1 MSLKQAILDLI
12 ERPVAGFAARAVG
25 RLTWRR
31 SHLFG
36 MINPFH
42 VPAIVVDRDG
52 NPLMALPGTYLFMNS
67 GRQKAV
73 RFGPDQ
79 YEPEISF
86 LIDYLIREDDI
97 VLDIGANVGLH
108 TVAFARAAS
117 KGHVFAFEPVV
128 EMANRLS
135 ANVSLNGLKNVTL
148 VPCGLGA
155 TDETV
160 EMSVNVGGAGL
171 EGTSTIA
178 GSVHLDREPENYDQR
193 QVPVRRLDGL
203 ADNLVKDGTIGFIKI
218 DTEGFE
224 TWVIE
229 GGLETMRRHRP
240 PMIIE
245 AHSRR
250 LAAAG
255 KSFQWYLDTF
265 PDYHILIVYP
275 VNRVN
280 PYLRLV
286 PLSGEQPEI
295 AVNLL
300 LLPRTSLAEIQ
311 TRTDG

>member
-1 MSLKQAILDLI
+1 MGIKQTILDIL
-12 ERPVAGFAARAVG
+12 EHPVFGFPARVLG
-25 RLTWRR
+25 QRTWRH

-42 VPAIVVDRDG
+42 VPSIVVDRDG
-52 NPLMALPGTYLFMNS
+52 NSLMAQPDTYLFLNS
-67 GRQKAV
+67 GRRKSV
-73 RFGPDQ
+73 RFGPEQ
-79 YEPEISF
+79 YEPEISY
-86 LIDYLIREDDI
+86 LIEYLIRKNDI

-117 KGHVFAFEPVV
+117 NGHVYSFEPVT
-128 EMANRLS
+128 EMAERLS
-135 ANVSLNGLKNVTL
+135 ANVALNGLENVTL

-155 TDETV
+155 EDDEA

-171 EGTSTIA
+171 EGTSTIV
-178 GSVHLDREPENYDQR
+178 GSVHLDREPENYETR
-193 QVPVRRLDGL
+193 KVPVRRLDGL
-203 ADNLVKDGTIGFIKI
+203 VDELGISGRIGFVKI

-229 GGLETMRRHRP
+229 GGLDTIRKHRP
-240 PMIIE
+240 AMIIE
-245 AHSRR
+245 AHSKR

-265 PDYHILIVYP
+265 PDYHALIVYP
-275 VNRVN
+275 VNRIN

-286 PLSGEQPEI
+286 PLTAEQPEI

-300 LLPRTSLAEIQ
+300 LLPRSNVASVTVPTE
-311 TRTDG
+311 

>member
-1 MSLKQAILDLI
+1 MSFKQAILDLI
-12 ERPVAGFAARAVG
+12 EHPVAGLPARALG

-31 SHLFG
+31 SHLLG

-42 VPAIVVDRDG
+42 VPSIVVDRDG
-52 NPLMALPGTYLFMNS
+52 NPLMAEPGTYLFLNS
-67 GRQKAV
+67 GRANAI
-73 RFGPDQ
+73 RFGPEQ
-79 YEPEISF
+79 YEPEISY
-86 LIDYLIREDDI
+86 LIDHLIRADDI

-108 TVAFARAAS
+108 TVAFARAAAD
-117 KGHVFAFEPVV
+117 GHVYSFEPVA
-128 EMANRLS
+128 EMADRLS
-135 ANVSLNGLKNVTL
+135 ANVALNGLTNVTL

-155 TDETV
+155 ADDTV

-178 GSVHLDREPENYDQR
+178 GSVHLDREPENYEVR
-193 QVPVRRLDGL
+193 QVSVRRLDGL
-203 ADNLVKDGTIGFIKI
+203 VETLGIDGHISFIKI

-229 GGLETMRRHRP
+229 GGLDTIRSHRP
-240 PMIIE
+240 AMIVE

-250 LAAAG
+250 LAAAE

-265 PDYHILIVYP
+265 PDYHILIIYP
-275 VNRVN
+275 VSRVN

-286 PLSGEQPEI
+286 PLTGEQPEI

-300 LLPRTSLAEIQ
+300 MLPKCPTAAVDIIP
-311 TRTDG
+311 G

>member
-1 MSLKQAILDLI
+1 MGVKQAILDLI
-12 ERPVAGFAARAVG
+12 EHPVAGFPARLIG

-31 SHLFG
+31 SHLLG

-52 NPLMALPGTYLFMNS
+52 NSLMAQPGTYLFMNS
-67 GRQKAV
+67 GREAAI
-73 RFGPDQ
+73 RFSPDQ
-79 YEPEISF
+79 YEPEISY
-86 LIDYLIREDDI
+86 LINYLIRKDDV

-108 TVAFARAAS
+108 TVAFARAAPH
-117 KGHVFAFEPVV
+117 GHVYSFEPVA
-128 EMANRLS
+128 EMADRLS
-135 ANVSLNGLKNVTL
+135 ANAALNGLDNVTL

-155 TDETV
+155 ADDAA
-160 EMSVNVGGAGL
+160 EMSVNIGGAGL

-178 GSVHLDREPENYDQR
+178 GSVHLDREPGNYER
-193 QVPVRRLDGL
+193 RKVPVRRLDGL
-203 ADNLVKDGTIGFIKI
+203 VESLGIGGRIGFIKI

-229 GGLETMRRHRP
+229 GGLETIRRHRP
-240 PMIIE
+240 SMIVE

-250 LAAAG
+250 LEAAG

-265 PDYHILIVYP
+265 PEYHILIIYP

-280 PYLRLV
+280 PYLRLI
-286 PLSGEQPEI
+286 PLVGEQPEI

-300 LLPRTSLAEIQ
+300 LLPRREVAPI
-311 TRTDG
+311 

>member
-1 MSLKQAILDLI
+1 MGLKQTILDLI
-12 ERPVAGFAARAVG
+12 ECRIAGYPARLIG
-25 RLTWRR
+25 RLTSR
-31 SHLFG
+31 SPRLFG

-42 VPAIVVDRDG
+42 VPALVVERDG
-52 NPLMALPGTYLFMNS
+52 NSLLAEPGTYLFLRA
-67 GRQKAV
+67 GRRHAL
-73 RFGPDQ
+73 RFAPDE

-86 LIDYLIREDDI
+86 LIRNLVREDHT

-108 TVAFARAAS
+108 TVAFARAVP
-117 KGHVFAFEPVV
+117 KGHVYAFEPVA
-128 EMANRLS
+128 EMAERLS
-135 ANVSLNGLKNVTL
+135 RNAALNGLKNVTV

-155 TDETV
+155 ADETA
-160 EMSVNVGGAGL
+160 EMWVNVAGDGL

-178 GSVHLDREPENYDQR
+178 GSVHSERMPDNYVR
-193 QVPVRRLDGL
+193 RNVPVRRLDGL
-203 ADNLVKDGTIGFIKI
+203 VQTLAIEGPIGFVKI

-229 GGLETMRRHRP
+229 GGLETLRRHRP
-240 PMIIE
+240 AMIVE

-265 PDYHILIVYP
+265 PDYHILIIYP
-275 VNRVN
+275 VNRTN

-286 PLSGEQPEI
+286 PLTAAQPEI

-300 LLPRTSLAEIQ
+300 MLPKAASASVS
-311 TRTDG
+311 